1 VESALAFYDK
11 VVDIWYKFLA
21 SVRGDA
27 QVADGFGEAQLSEVH
42 NSIQTAHIIE
52 CKHQCCVNDAQQQQ
66 RLVVLQ
72 QCS

>member
-27 QVADGFGEAQLSEVH
+27 QVADGFGEAQLSEVC
-42 NSIQTAHIIE
+42 NSTLYLHVLSVRLE
-52 CKHQCCVNDAQQQQ
+52 C
-66 RLVVLQ
+66 
-72 QCS
+72 

>member
-27 QVADGFGEAQLSEVH
+27 HVADGFGEAQLSEVH
-42 NSIQTAHIIE
+42 NSDCMTASDSDLTEI
-52 CKHQCCVNDAQQQQ
+52 C
-66 RLVVLQ
+66 L
-72 QCS
+72 CSRQDT